1 MRPGCTD
8 GGSSGS
14 YDSRVALIITYM
26 TITVSITI
34 WLSVPAF
41 ERVPLAIEEAAR
53 VDRLGPY
60 ATFFR
65 ITLPV
70 AKLQVLSAIAFSFIL
85 IWNEFLLAMM
95 LTSSLPVFALHNSG
109 HVVNMVPAFA
119 ASHQPPKRNFRNT
132 FILSRDGKM
141 IGIVGEVGG
150 FLDVGDKHVAI
161 AVNDVSLMAVDD
173 QEYAY
178 VTRLNEEDL
187 EELPGVDEGFWN

>member
-1 MRPGCTD
+1 M
-8 GGSSGS
+8 
-14 YDSRVALIITYM
+14 ALIITYM